1 MKFPIPD
8 KTEPLVDVFNF
19 EEENTIRY
27 VGGYVIAVLKKY
39 QSDKE
44 IIVGLNQLT
53 NNNTEINAAWV
64 QELHRLTMI
73 TVQAQ
78 DVFMSIE
85 ANIKSKL
92 RVNKAHKMDKQR
104 RHQLQNE
111 LFCDSDVQ
119 FSWCL
124 SVINLK
130 TDNEAAEEILEL
142 PIDQW
147 IIMIENSFTTSI
159 VQFY

>member
-1 MKFPIPD
+1 
-8 KTEPLVDVFNF
+8 
-19 EEENTIRY
+19 
-27 VGGYVIAVLKKY
+27 
-39 QSDKE
+39 
-44 IIVGLNQLT
+44 
-53 NNNTEINAAWV
+53 
-64 QELHRLTMI
+64 MI

-92 RVNKAHKMDKQR
+92 RLNKVYKTDEQT

-111 LFCDSDVQ
+111 LFCNSDVQ

-142 PIDQW
+142 SIDQW
-147 IIMIENSFTTSI
+147 ILVIENSFINSI